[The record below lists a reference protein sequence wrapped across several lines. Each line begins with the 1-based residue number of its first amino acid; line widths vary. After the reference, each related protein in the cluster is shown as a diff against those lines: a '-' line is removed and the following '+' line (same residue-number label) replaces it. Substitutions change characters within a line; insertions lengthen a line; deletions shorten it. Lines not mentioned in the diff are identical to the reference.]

1 MVYLFI
7 GADPPSKEIQLKKIK
22 QEFLSKGTEQFNQ
35 DILYAK
41 ELHLKELQEK
51 LLSLPVNSPKRL
63 VIIKGLQDLKE
74 EVKPFLLHYVKK
86 PFKQVI
92 LILDTESN
100 YLKSGEFINS
110 LARQVK
116 VLRFKEM
123 PELNTFTLGRAIMMK
138 RPDYALA
145 TLNQLLQ
152 NGERPERILGGLRYI
167 CDKDSASTLETKKR
181 LKLLLTCDIEIKTGK
196 LKASFALEK
205 LVVRLCGPTNAL
217 H

>member
-7 GADPPSKEIQLKKIK
+7 GDDPPSKEIQLKKIK
-22 QEFLSKGTEQFNQ
+22 QESLTKGTEQFNQ

-63 VIIKGLQDLKE
+63 VVIRGLQDLKE
-74 EVKPFLLHYVKK
+74 ELKPFLLAYAKK
-86 PFKQVI
+86 PYKQVI
-92 LILDTESN
+92 LVLDIDSN
-100 YLKSGEFINS
+100 YLKAGEFISN
-110 LARQVK
+110 LARLAK
-116 VLRFKEM
+116 TLRFKE
-123 PELNTFTLGRAIMMK
+123 PFVFNTFTLGQAITMK
-138 RPDYALA
+138 RAPHALA

-167 CDKDSASTLETKKR
+167 CEKDASNTIETKKR
-181 LKLLLTCDIEIKTGK
+181 LKLLLTCDIEMKTGK
-196 LKASFALEK
+196 LKALFALEK
-205 LVVRLCGPTNAL
+205 LVISLCAPYR